1 MQKLKYHFDNLVSK
15 GAGPLMGLLSV
26 GTLIFVFIAGTL
38 AFYVRIDGA
47 PYIETLWYTFNH
59 VVDPGYLFGEGGESV
74 TFLILMTIATFW
86 GVLVYS
92 LIISFVATSL
102 RTKIDLLQSGRSQ
115 VYAKNHIVILDY
127 NDTVPIMI
135 QELNEAYDDSQRN
148 VVVILSNQDAFAIH
162 QHIRSLVPKKKQLKL
177 LVRKGNI
184 HLKSDLEKMHV
195 DEAKAVIVASLSDVS
210 TIKTLLALK
219 QTQIFSPHTPGHV
232 VCVIRDHKNVATAKD
247 LGQKNIEVVYVAE
260 LKSKVLA
267 RSSLHPG
274 LSSIY
279 KNIFSFV
286 GEEILFLEDER
297 FIGQTM
303 KDLILTLN
311 HTAAI
316 GMVKQGT
323 AQINLPS
330 DTRFEKGDQLISIAK
345 SAKDYQFLKEAIK
358 SYTSAFNQAPYVH
371 TGRKILTIGF
381 NKSTPYVIKD
391 MEKNAGGDSS
401 LVMLVPTESAKDK
414 LLSKHP
420 ESMFE
425 DFKVQVGTTFSRQ
438 VLEELNLTE
447 FDTIA
452 IFANQDITEEDA
464 DAESLMTLLHIHNLL
479 EDKKKKPS
487 VVIEI
492 EESQN
497 TEALAYVNVDDFLV
511 SHILISKIMTQIAEN
526 RFAHQVIQELVS
538 DTGPEFYL
546 RRANSYIKSKENLP
560 LMAYKEAALEKNQ
573 VMVGYKLEQHP
584 VILNPDFT
592 ETIPFGP
599 KDRIV
604 VVS

>member
-1 MQKLKYHFDNLVSK
+1 MNKLKYHFDNLVSK
-15 GAGPLMGLLSV
+15 GTGPLMTILTVS
-26 GTLIFVFIAGTL
+26 TLIFVFITGSI
-38 AFYVRIDGA
+38 AFYVRGDSV
-47 PYIETLWYTFNH
+47 PYLQTLWYTFNH

-74 TFLILMTIATFW
+74 FFLALMTLSTFW

-92 LIISFVATSL
+92 LVISFVATAL
-102 RTKIDLLQSGRSQ
+102 GQKIERLQSGRSE
-115 VYAKNHIVILDY
+115 VFAKNHIVILDY
-127 NDTVPIMI
+127 NDTVPIMV
-135 QELNEAYDDSQRN
+135 QELNEAYGDSERN
-148 VVVILSNQDAFAIH
+148 VVVILSDQDALSIH
-162 QHIRSLVPKKKQLKL
+162 QHIRSIVPKKKQLKL

-195 DEAKAVIVASLSDVS
+195 DDAKAVIIASISDVS

-219 QTQIFSPHTPGHV
+219 QTQIFSAHTPGHV
-232 VCVIRDHKNVATAKD
+232 VCVIKDHKNVATAKD

-260 LKSKVLA
+260 LKSRVLA

-286 GEEILFLEDER
+286 GEEILFLDDER

-303 KDLILTLN
+303 KDLVLTLN
-311 HTAAI
+311 HTSAI

-330 DTRFEKGDQLISIAK
+330 DTRFEKGDQLISIAENAQ
-345 SAKDYQFLKEAIK
+345 SYQFIKEPFK
-358 SYTSAFNQAPYVH
+358 SYAPTFKNAPYVH

-391 MEKNAGGDSS
+391 MEKNVGEDSS

-425 DFKVQVGTTFSRQ
+425 DFKVQVGNTFSRQ
-438 VLEELNLTE
+438 VLEELNLTD

-452 IFANQDITEEDA
+452 IFANQDLTEEDA

-479 EDKKKKPS
+479 EGKKKKPS

-492 EESQN
+492 EEAQN

-526 RFAHQVIQELVS
+526 RVAHQVIEELVS
-538 DTGPEFYL
+538 DSGPEFYL
-546 RRANSYIKSKENLP
+546 RRANTYIKDSESLP
-560 LMAYKEAALEKNQ
+560 LRAYKEAALAKNQ
-573 VMVGYKLEQHP
+573 IMVGYKLDQHP

-604 VVS
+604 IVS